1 MRFFCLSKIKGMK
14 PPELKMEFLKKLFFL
29 FLNCFNML
37 ILKINYK
44 KILFKLFLNEKHL
57 IVAITLSNI

>member
-1 MRFFCLSKIKGMK
+1 MK

>member
-1 MRFFCLSKIKGMK
+1 
-14 PPELKMEFLKKLFFL
+14 MEFKKKLFFL

-44 KILFKLFLNEKHL
+44 KILFKLLLNEKHL